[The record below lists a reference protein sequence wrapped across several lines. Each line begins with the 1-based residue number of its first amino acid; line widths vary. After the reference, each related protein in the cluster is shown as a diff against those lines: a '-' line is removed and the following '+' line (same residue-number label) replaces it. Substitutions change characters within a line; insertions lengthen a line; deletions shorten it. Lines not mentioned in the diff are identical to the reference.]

1 MFSCNCLNVIV
12 ESETNDFQHANLDHL
27 NLSEE
32 EKQDLFFKQDVRQVD
47 KLRRINKEHS
57 GLVASRNVGNW
68 IVHQCLNCDV
78 QTHAIHRD
86 RGAACVLISTKLLN
100 SALITTVRNSEL
112 YSNVFHILISPEKEN
127 NFDEHHDRLPPDV
140 ELALSGLKQR
150 VTEFISSEA
159 TATEDRIRVYT
170 EQQYAALDKFRERA
184 QMEHKILSRVIMEK
198 RYQPMN
204 LSENFIIPSS
214 PNSRLSDTVPVLT
227 ANINSPSDNAK
238 TKLITKMKTNSN
250 RITARQM
257 STPVGYGKSIDSEGL
272 FQLEEMEDPYPYT
285 VIENDS
291 DNDVDSSKTDGAQI
305 PRSKN
310 QQCSIAKSLPVTI
323 PTFMSQIRN
332 RIVEEE
338 HDDEYVLQDNED
350 HPSDIAA
357 SIKALAK
364 SVHGDTVF
372 GDLPRPRFSTQI

>member
-214 PNSRLSDTVPVLT
+214 PNSRLSDTVPVLN

>member
-1 MFSCNCLNVIV
+1 MFSCNCLNVLV

-32 EKQDLFFKQDVRQVD
+32 EKQDTFFKQDVRQVD

-100 SALITTVRNSEL
+100 STLITTVRNSEL

-127 NFDEHHDRLPPDV
+127 NFDKHYDRLPPDV
-140 ELALSGLKQR
+140 ELALGGLKQR

-159 TATEDRIRVYT
+159 TATEDRIRVFT
-170 EQQYAALDKFRERA
+170 EQQYATLDRFRERA
-184 QMEHKILSRVIMEK
+184 QTEHKILSRVIMEK
-198 RYQPMN
+198 RFQPMN

-272 FQLEEMEDPYPYT
+272 FQLEEMEDPYPST

-305 PRSKN
+305 PRSKS
-310 QQCSIAKSLPVTI
+310 QQCSIAKSLPVMI
-323 PTFMSQIRN
+323 PTFMSQMRN
-332 RIVEEE
+332 RTVEEE
-338 HDDEYVLQDNED
+338 HDEYVLQEKED

>member
-1 MFSCNCLNVIV
+1 MFSCNCLNVLV

-32 EKQDLFFKQDVRQVD
+32 EKQDTFFKQDVRQVD

-100 SALITTVRNSEL
+100 STLITTVRNSEL

-127 NFDEHHDRLPPDV
+127 NFDKHYDRLPPDV
-140 ELALSGLKQR
+140 ELALGGLKQR

-159 TATEDRIRVYT
+159 TATEDRIRVFT
-170 EQQYAALDKFRERA
+170 EQQYAALDRFRERA
-184 QMEHKILSRVIMEK
+184 QTEHKILSRVIMEK
-198 RYQPMN
+198 RFQPMN

-272 FQLEEMEDPYPYT
+272 FQLEEMEDPYPST

-305 PRSKN
+305 PRSKS
-310 QQCSIAKSLPVTI
+310 QQCSIAKSLPVMI
-323 PTFMSQIRN
+323 PTFMSQMRN
-332 RIVEEE
+332 RTVEEE
-338 HDDEYVLQDNED
+338 HDEYVLQEKED